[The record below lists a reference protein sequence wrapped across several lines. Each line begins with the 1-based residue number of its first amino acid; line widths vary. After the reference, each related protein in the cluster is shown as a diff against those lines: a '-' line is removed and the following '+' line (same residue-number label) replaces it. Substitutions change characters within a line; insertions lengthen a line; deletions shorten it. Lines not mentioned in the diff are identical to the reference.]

1 MERGYPQNFIDQT
14 LSEVKFPER
23 TQALLQRNKTKKRIL
38 PFVTQYH
45 LAVPN
50 LTEILTGKWYLIR
63 QQPLLNQIQFKELP
77 IISNRKGHSL
87 SDIIN
92 RKSKIIIKARKPNH
106 VYRSRAGM
114 STHINTLGNM
124 FVH

>member
-1 MERGYPQNFIDQT
+1 MKRGYPQNFIDQT
-14 LSEVKFPER
+14 LSGVKFPER
-23 TQALLQRNKTKKRIL
+23 TQALLQRNNTKKRIL
-38 PFVTQYH
+38 PFETEYH

-50 LTEILTGKWYLIR
+50 LTEILTRKWYLIK
-63 QQPLLNQIQFKELP
+63 QKPLLNQMFKELP

-92 RKSKIIIKARKPNH
+92 RKSKIIIKARKSNH
-106 VYRSRAGM
+106 VFRSCVGM

>member
-106 VYRSRAGM
+106 VFRSRVGM
-114 STHINTLGNM
+114 STYFNTLGNM

>member
-14 LSEVKFPER
+14 LSEVKFPDR

-50 LTEILTGKWYLIR
+50 LTEIQTGKWYLIR
-63 QQPLLNQIQFKELP
+63 QQPLLNQIQFKDLP

-106 VYRSRAGM
+106 VFRSRVGM